1 MSRADTRR
9 RLLGGSALAIPVI
22 AALPATLLLPPSAAG
37 AAERMTGSVG
47 GYMYIGAGVTD
58 ASISGGTELALI
70 RDGEIH
76 LKARGSSDSGL
87 NFAVQV
93 ELEAFTSALDQIDEN
108 WARVDGAFGEVWV
121 GGADTA
127 LNEYGQVGIVFAT
140 GPYNYYDADIF
151 VAPGGVGM
159 VGKDDALSIR
169 YGLPENRYGIRA
181 GVSYQPDA
189 TADGLGDTARS
200 LPQTG
205 AGPLRADHQVAV
217 GASWTSPTTYHGFGL
232 SVGGGYLNSD
242 GPAGTEMMHAGA
254 EITYSSGAD
263 LVTLAGFWNRRDGR
277 GRTDHVGLGAMYQFD
292 AWKIGGGVMTAN
304 GTADALHATFGGTYL
319 LAPGVDVSCS
329 AQKISA

>member
-108 WARVDGAFGEVWV
+108 WARVDGAFGEV
-121 GGADTA
+121 
-127 LNEYGQVGIVFAT
+127 
-140 GPYNYYDADIF
+140 
-151 VAPGGVGM
+151 
-159 VGKDDALSIR
+159 
-169 YGLPENRYGIRA
+169 
-181 GVSYQPDA
+181 
-189 TADGLGDTARS
+189 
-200 LPQTG
+200 
-205 AGPLRADHQVAV
+205 
-217 GASWTSPTTYHGFGL
+217 
-232 SVGGGYLNSD
+232 
-242 GPAGTEMMHAGA
+242 
-254 EITYSSGAD
+254 
-263 LVTLAGFWNRRDGR
+263 
-277 GRTDHVGLGAMYQFD
+277 
-292 AWKIGGGVMTAN
+292 
-304 GTADALHATFGGTYL
+304 
-319 LAPGVDVSCS
+319 
-329 AQKISA
+329 